1 MKSLTP
7 KQLEILEFL
16 KDHIHR
22 EGLSPSLREIQA
34 HFGFNSVSS
43 VHEHLRALEKKGMIE
58 REAGICRGLTLSS
71 EETLAVIGTVSLEGI
86 RPYAVPEEIPLTCK
100 GRCYGLRA
108 GDDSFKEEA
117 ILKGDLLIVESTS
130 ECPEGAY
137 ALISLEGFGT
147 LIKHLY
153 THGEQVHLKS
163 IDNSVDPIR
172 LAAHF
177 IEVQGVIQ
185 KIIREL

>member
-58 REAGICRGLTLSS
+58 RESGVCRGLTLAS
-71 EETLAVIGTVSLEGI
+71 EETLAVVGTVSLEGV
-86 RPYAVPEEIPLTCK
+86 RLYPVPEEISLACQ

-108 GDDSFKEEA
+108 ADDSFKEEA
-117 ILKGDLLIVESTS
+117 ILKGDLIIVESTF
-130 ECPEGAY
+130 ECPEGGY
-137 ALISLEGFGT
+137 ALLSLEGFGS
-147 LIKHLY
+147 LIKRLY

-163 IDNSVDPIR
+163 IDDSVDPIR
-172 LAAHF
+172 IGAHF